1 MLFNYTVCKGHRTE
15 RQGYLIPLFTE
26 DLNNEILKDVND
38 ASFLMCLHFIVGIVF
53 LTINVMKK
61 RKAYIFGG
69 LLFVASMLVSCG
81 SSEVSEVASHLSIS
95 SFNNSGCKSTNLDDS
110 RATDMNN
117 EEKIM
122 FKAMADNHISIVHVN
137 ALLNCC
143 GEFETEVTWGDK
155 PRTIVINEKDING
168 PLCDCV
174 CNYDLATEFGR
185 LEKGKYTVVMM
196 QDGRKYFSFDIDYSS
211 KLDGTVVVKH
221 SVE

>member
-1 MLFNYTVCKGHRTE
+1 
-15 RQGYLIPLFTE
+15 
-26 DLNNEILKDVND
+26 
-38 ASFLMCLHFIVGIVF
+38 
-53 LTINVMKK
+53 
-61 RKAYIFGG
+61 
-69 LLFVASMLVSCG
+69 
-81 SSEVSEVASHLSIS
+81 
-95 SFNNSGCKSTNLDDS
+95 
-110 RATDMNN
+110 
-117 EEKIM
+117 M

-168 PLCDCV
+168 ALCDCV

-196 QDGRKYFSFDIDYSS
+196 QDGREYFSFDINYSS

>member
-1 MLFNYTVCKGHRTE
+1 
-15 RQGYLIPLFTE
+15 
-26 DLNNEILKDVND
+26 
-38 ASFLMCLHFIVGIVF
+38 
-53 LTINVMKK
+53 
-61 RKAYIFGG
+61 
-69 LLFVASMLVSCG
+69 
-81 SSEVSEVASHLSIS
+81 
-95 SFNNSGCKSTNLDDS
+95 
-110 RATDMNN
+110 
-117 EEKIM
+117 M

-143 GEFETEVTWGDK
+143 GEFETEVSWGDK

-196 QDGRKYFSFDIDYSS
+196 QDGRKYLSFDIDYSS

>member
-1 MLFNYTVCKGHRTE
+1 
-15 RQGYLIPLFTE
+15 
-26 DLNNEILKDVND
+26 
-38 ASFLMCLHFIVGIVF
+38 
-53 LTINVMKK
+53 MKK